1 MQVPVLLLG
10 GINVARAF
18 GLAGIPVVVLSPGPD
33 EPALASRYCCEGE
46 VIAPLDDEASVLAS
60 LERVGRRLARRFGT
74 RVPLA
79 CGNDDFLRFAYAH
92 RERLGQHYRLPLVDA
107 DLGTALLDKAK
118 FGELARKLDL
128 PVPRILSWTGED
140 TDPLDRFEGP
150 VIVKPKV
157 KFA

>member
-18 GLAGIPVVVLSPGPD
+18 GLAGIPVVVLSPDPD

-74 RVPLA
+74 RLPLA
-79 CGNDDFLRFAYAH
+79 
-92 RERLGQHYRLPLVDA
+92 DA

-150 VIVKPKV
+150 VIV
-157 KFA
+157 